1 MKTTANFSLWTSD
14 DLAYWLNTINLT
26 KYVNNIKSN
35 NITGYDLCYL
45 TNEDFK
51 ELGISCIHDKN
62 VLVKNIRMQTLEQL
76 KLVFTY
82 DKRDAVVQ
90 LDFDSNF
97 TVYELENYIKEI
109 FQIGYN
115 VHISTEEGEMLSP
128 NIKIIELIL
137 LNPLKYKRLKIVKG
151 IANIQTQGLLSV
163 NNTSNDNIM
172 NINNNNNNSSN
183 INSDLNLN
191 NNNVVVNT
199 KSSTNMSTK
208 YGTMLPQQN
217 TTHSELSTIQPQR
230 MNINN
235 MNVNMNMN
243 ANTPQPPTSNII
255 ANQRGLYNNNN
266 KNNIPSIDNTNN
278 SSSSINT
285 PSTMM
290 NYPTPT
296 YYDNRTID
304 NAISSTGNRDI
315 INDPYSNNNNN
326 DMLLMNGT
334 PKKYLTDKRIYRN
347 SSAIAMKPGNNA
359 LDMNYSRKYNMDYGM
374 NTNIINNNNTNNIN
388 PSGNNTIIGIKNDS
402 NLNYDYKTQMIP
414 KEFSLNNNNTPN
426 PNNNSTIINTS
437 GYNWKFKKDEKLN

>member
-14 DLAYWLNTINLT
+14 DLAYWLNTINLS
-26 KYVNNIKSN
+26 KYANNIKSN

-51 ELGISCIHDKN
+51 ELGISNIHDKN

-109 FQIGYN
+109 FQISYN

-151 IANIQTQGLLSV
+151 IANIQMQGLLNV
-163 NNTSNDNIM
+163 NNIGNDNNM
-172 NINNNNNNSSN
+172 NSNNNNSSSN

-199 KSSTNMSTK
+199 KPSTK
-208 YGTMLPQQN
+208 YGTMLSQQN
-217 TTHSELSTIQPQR
+217 TQNTVHSELSTVQPQR
-230 MNINN
+230 MNMN
-235 MNVNMNMN
+235 MNINMN
-243 ANTPQPPTSNII
+243 ANTPQPPTSNVIV
-255 ANQRGLYNNNN
+255 NQRGLYNNNS
-266 KNNIPSIDNTNN
+266 KSNIPSIDNNN
-278 SSSSINT
+278 SSSNNT
-285 PSTMM
+285 PSTIM
-290 NYPTPT
+290 NYPTPM
-296 YYDNRTID
+296 YYENRTID

-315 INDPYSNNNNN
+315 INDPYSNNNN

-359 LDMNYSRKYNMDYGM
+359 LEINYSRKYNMDYAM
-374 NTNIINNNNTNNIN
+374 NTNIINNNNTNTNIN

-402 NLNYDYKTQMIP
+402 TLNYDYKTQMIP
-414 KEFSLNNNNTPN
+414 KEFSLNNNNNTNTSNPN
-426 PNNNSTIINTS
+426 NNNNSTIINTS

>member
-35 NITGYDLCYL
+35 NINGYDLCYL

-51 ELGISCIHDKN
+51 ELGISSIHDKN

-109 FQIGYN
+109 FQISYN

-151 IANIQTQGLLSV
+151 IANIQTQTLLSV
-163 NNTSNDNIM
+163 NNTSNDNNM
-172 NINNNNNNSSN
+172 NINSNNNNSSGN

-191 NNNVVVNT
+191 NNVGVNA
-199 KSSTNMSTK
+199 KVSTK
-208 YGTMLPQQN
+208 YGTILPQQS

-230 MNINN
+230 MN

-243 ANTPQPPTSNII
+243 TPQPPTNNVIV
-255 ANQRGLYNNNN
+255 NQRGLYSNNS
-266 KNNIPSIDNTNN
+266 KSNIPSIENN
-278 SSSSINT
+278 SSSSNNNNNT
-285 PSTMM
+285 PSTIM
-290 NYPTPT
+290 NYPTPM
-296 YYDNRTID
+296 YYENRTID

-315 INDPYSNNNNN
+315 INDPYRNNNNN

-374 NTNIINNNNTNNIN
+374 STNILNNNNTNNIN

-402 NLNYDYKTQMIP
+402 SLNYDYKTQMIP
-414 KEFSLNNNNTPN
+414 KEFSLNNNNTNTPN
-426 PNNNSTIINTS
+426 PNNNNSTIINTS
-437 GYNWKFKKDEKLN
+437 GYNWKFKKDKKLN

>member
-1 MKTTANFSLWTSD
+1 MKTTTNFSLWTSD

-76 KLVFTY
+76 KLVFRY

-109 FQIGYN
+109 FQISYN

-151 IANIQTQGLLSV
+151 IANVQTQMLLNV
-163 NNTSNDNIM
+163 NNTGNDNNM
-172 NINNNNNNSSN
+172 NINSNNNNNSSN

-191 NNNVVVNT
+191 NNT
-199 KSSTNMSTK
+199 KPSTK
-208 YGTMLPQQN
+208 YGSMLQQQN
-217 TTHSELSTIQPQR
+217 TAHTELSTVQPQR

-235 MNVNMNMN
+235 MNINMN
-243 ANTPQPPTSNII
+243 ANTPKPPTSNII
-255 ANQRGLYNNNN
+255 VNHRGLYNNNS
-266 KNNIPSIDNTNN
+266 KSNIPSIDNTNN
-278 SSSSINT
+278 NNNT
-285 PSTMM
+285 PSTIM
-290 NYPTPT
+290 NHPTPM

-304 NAISSTGNRDI
+304 NAISSTGNTIQNRDI
-315 INDPYSNNNNN
+315 INDPYNNNN

-374 NTNIINNNNTNNIN
+374 NTNIINNNNNTNNNIN

-402 NLNYDYKTQMIP
+402 TLNYDYKTQMLP
-414 KEFSLNNNNTPN
+414 KEFSLNNNTNTPN
-426 PNNNSTIINTS
+426 PNNNNSTIINTS